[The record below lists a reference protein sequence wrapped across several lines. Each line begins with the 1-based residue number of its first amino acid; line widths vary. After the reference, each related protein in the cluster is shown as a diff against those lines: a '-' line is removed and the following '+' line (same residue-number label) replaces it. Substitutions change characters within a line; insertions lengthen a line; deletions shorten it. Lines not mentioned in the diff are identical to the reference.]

1 MPQCQPIQTDDH
13 HLQTPCTCLKVPPP
27 LPPIWREMQAARP
40 IPPWGRTGPKVRA
53 FTQTNN
59 ILRVNFMLRIQNS
72 PKEVGELPALCN
84 TALMSSVHWAPVRRV
99 CRQPVDCQPLRLTVP
114 AFRGSDQKGD
124 GHAVKPAVLS
134 SRAKLPNI
142 PDRVSQ

>member
-13 HLQTPCTCLKVPPP
+13 HLQTPGTCLKVPPP

-59 ILRVNFMLRIQNS
+59 SKRSRRTASALQHGSNELSAPNFIGH
-72 PKEVGELPALCN
+72 PCAGYVGN
-84 TALMSSVHWAPVRRV
+84 RW
-99 CRQPVDCQPLRLTVP
+99 TV
-114 AFRGSDQKGD
+114 S
-124 GHAVKPAVLS
+124 H
-134 SRAKLPNI
+134 
-142 PDRVSQ
+142 